1 MHRFLFCLS
10 YNVLT
15 YLNINTVAR
24 VLIVHRKFLGHTQVC
39 PDRSHDQTGL
49 GSFQWT
55 LGYLTTLDM
64 GLDMGLGLPP
74 SAFP

>member
-39 PDRSHDQTGL
+39 PDRSYDQTAL
-49 GSFQWT
+49 GSFQCPPPIIFPLEW
-55 LGYLTTLDM
+55 LDQ
-64 GLDMGLGLPP
+64 
-74 SAFP
+74 F